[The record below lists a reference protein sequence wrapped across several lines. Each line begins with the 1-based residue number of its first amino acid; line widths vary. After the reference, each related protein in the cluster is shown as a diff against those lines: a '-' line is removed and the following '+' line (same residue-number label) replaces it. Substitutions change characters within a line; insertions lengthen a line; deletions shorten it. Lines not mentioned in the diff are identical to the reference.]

1 MHYCSIIITKEFPT
15 DNVLEE
21 ILRPYNEDDYY
32 SQDER
37 QAPPTFMW
45 DWWQVGGRYT
55 GQIKLTI
62 DKDDE
67 EYQWCY
73 MAKEPRAGRLFRSS
87 TLEHFQFLSN
97 KNNSFYFEEDYFP
110 SMGYRDGFLYVDG
123 GRVKD
128 IQNLEELGCFNFIDK
143 DGRAFT
149 RSYYDGQG
157 NFIDNADFDKQFMN
171 ALKNSQD
178 CYICVVDIHD

>member
-1 MHYCSIIITKEFPT
+1 
-15 DNVLEE
+15 
-21 ILRPYNEDDYY
+21 
-32 SQDER
+32 
-37 QAPPTFMW
+37 
-45 DWWQVGGRYT
+45 
-55 GQIKLTI
+55 
-62 DKDDE
+62 
-67 EYQWCY
+67 

-97 KNNSFYFEEDYFP
+97 KNNSFYFEEDYLP

-123 GRVKD
+123 CRIKD
-128 IQNLEELGCFNFIDK
+128 IQNLEELSCFHFIDK
-143 DGRAFT
+143 DGNGFT

-157 NFIDNADFDKQFMN
+157 NFIDNPDFDEQFVN